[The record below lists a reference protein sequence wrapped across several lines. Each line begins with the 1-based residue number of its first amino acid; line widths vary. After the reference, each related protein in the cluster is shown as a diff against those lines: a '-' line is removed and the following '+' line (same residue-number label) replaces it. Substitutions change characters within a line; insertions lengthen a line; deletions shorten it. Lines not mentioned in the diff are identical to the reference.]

1 MSARHAVAGDQLVP
15 ANLRIAR
22 VVRPPCQF
30 GFPVA
35 RIAGQ
40 VTVIVGHGRTGVV
53 PPQGA
58 VFPHPVFG
66 PGSHVEPGRGRQP
79 HAVRSGGQRH
89 ELAPHARIADFAVLE
104 TPGRIV
110 EVVARKAESLFDR
123 RKACAPYRRRDNEEE
138 SQRMA
143 LAQMP
148 GGTESRR
155 QGIREDAF
163 DVHVAPRTG
172 VESRRTAPAAAARVG
187 GTKVPR
193 ALRRSRRCVRH
204 QHRRWPRAMPRS
216 RHGALPEPRAAAA
229 NRNSGTKSPT
239 RKRRPPPRSNAARG
253 GRARCRAD

>member
-15 ANLRIAR
+15 ANLSIAR

-110 EVVARKAESLFDR
+110 EVVAVR
-123 RKACAPYRRRDNEEE
+123 RKASSTEERRVPRTD
-138 SQRMA
+138 
-143 LAQMP
+143 
-148 GGTESRR
+148 GGTMRRNPSVWPSPKCLAARNPAVRAFVKTPSTCMSRPVR
-155 QGIREDAF
+155 AS
-163 DVHVAPRTG
+163 T
-172 VESRRTAPAAAARVG
+172 AAA
-187 GTKVPR
+187 TSQPR
-193 ALRRSRRCVRH
+193 PA
-204 QHRRWPRAMPRS
+204 
-216 RHGALPEPRAAAA
+216 
-229 NRNSGTKSPT
+229 
-239 RKRRPPPRSNAARG
+239 
-253 GRARCRAD
+253 GRA